1 MRNLGNSIPLNFFFL
16 KKNLKKG
23 NAYVKEEFKL
33 HRKANEHQYKEFLN
47 QWFSYLFE
55 LLNNQK

>member
-1 MRNLGNSIPLNFFFL
+1 MTLH
-16 KKNLKKG
+16 KG

-47 QWFSYLFE
+47 QWFFFDC
-55 LLNNQK
+55 LNS